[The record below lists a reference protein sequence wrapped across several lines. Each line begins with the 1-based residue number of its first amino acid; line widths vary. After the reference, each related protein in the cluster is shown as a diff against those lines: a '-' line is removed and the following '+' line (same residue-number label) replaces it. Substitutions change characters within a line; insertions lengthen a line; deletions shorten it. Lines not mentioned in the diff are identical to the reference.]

1 MHCREAQRSKVYS
14 YGWCCLKA
22 FCVGV
27 QKARE
32 LWQQLVLHTL
42 LHPAALLHEKLPLVL
57 FCLGFV
63 LSTEEKQSAV
73 NHQGVHS
80 HTHTLLILGMS
91 IQVRGLALFM
101 QSLAFSECCLKGL
114 FSSPSWWS
122 LKGKCRQQYTSGPFQ
137 RADRAEKH
145 FRTVQQISL
154 TPDDGQLH
162 LTCYRRYSKLFL
174 GWWNRRGLHVTRH
187 RMAPRLLP
195 PINVPMCFGWEMSK
209 VTWGRQALAKR

>member
-1 MHCREAQRSKVYS
+1 MSREAQRSKVYS

-22 FCVGV
+22 FRVGV

-32 LWQQLVLHTL
+32 LWQQLALHTL

-114 FSSPSWWS
+114 FSSPS
-122 LKGKCRQQYTSGPFQ
+122 
-137 RADRAEKH
+137 
-145 FRTVQQISL
+145 
-154 TPDDGQLH
+154 
-162 LTCYRRYSKLFL
+162 
-174 GWWNRRGLHVTRH
+174 
-187 RMAPRLLP
+187 
-195 PINVPMCFGWEMSK
+195 
-209 VTWGRQALAKR
+209 